1 MRVGFI
7 PEPEDYIRHQGQG
20 IHGERVCVLGGG
32 LGCIHGCDTLGNT
45 AGTGVHSCHCHGLVT
60 RRAFA
65 PLTRRVGGADGL

>member
-1 MRVGFI
+1 MRSWW
-7 PEPEDYIRHQGQG
+7 R
-20 IHGERVCVLGGG
+20 